1 MIEEQILDEDEIFSI
16 PLALKPIIFR
26 TGPKFVV
33 IYISFDKNSIKYTFK

>member
-26 TGPKFVV
+26 TGPKFSVT
-33 IYISFDKNSIKYTFK
+33 YISFDKNSIIYTFK